1 MKAIYDPVGM
11 ARQATNDY
19 KNRYGN
25 DLISVVLY
33 GSAAGGDFDPRRS
46 DINLLVILTTLSH
59 SMLEKS
65 QDIQNQC
72 MKKRFSRPL
81 FMDKEY
87 ITHSLDSF
95 PIEFLT
101 MKERYT
107 VLYGEDVLKNIRI
120 DNHELSIQVERELK
134 GKWLHLLHEWP
145 KAKKHP
151 KLLSRLLQVSMG
163 DFSAVFHALLY
174 LKGVDVPKER
184 KALFAAVT
192 GAFGLDDNALEHA
205 LEALRNKDK
214 NAMVA
219 VFPAY
224 SQAIKKLITTVDE
237 LSSKEDT

>member
-1 MKAIYDPVGM
+1 MKAINDPGGM
-11 ARQATNDY
+11 ARQAMDDY

-25 DLISVVLY
+25 DLVSVVLY
-33 GSAAGGDFDPRRS
+33 GSAAGGDFDPCRS
-46 DINLLVILTTLSH
+46 DINLLVILTTMSH
-59 SMLEKS
+59 AMLEKS
-65 QDIQNQC
+65 QDIQNQW

-81 FMDKEY
+81 FLDKEY

-101 MKERYT
+101 MKGRYI
-107 VLYGEDVLKNIRI
+107 VLYGEDVLKDIRI
-120 DNHELSIQVERELK
+120 DKHELSIQIERELK

-163 DFSAVFHALLY
+163 DFSAVFHALLH

-192 GAFGLDDNALEHA
+192 EAFGLDDNALERA
-205 LEALRNKDK
+205 LEALHNKDK

-219 VFPAY
+219 LFPAY
-224 SQAIKKLITTVDE
+224 SEAIKKLIITVDE